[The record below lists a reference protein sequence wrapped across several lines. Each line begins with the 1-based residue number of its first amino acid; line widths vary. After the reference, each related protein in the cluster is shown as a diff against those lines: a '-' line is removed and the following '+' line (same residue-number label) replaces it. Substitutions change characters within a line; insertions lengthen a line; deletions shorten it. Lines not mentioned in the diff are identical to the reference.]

1 MAPPRPATVHEV
13 ASASDTG
20 RRLRHNEDAV
30 AVFGL
35 GLPQD
40 DLDMVVLA
48 VADGMGEHARGSGTG
63 GVAVEAFGDALSG
76 LVGSLR
82 IGPRW
87 QFAMAEIVETA
98 VADTNAR
105 LRTLPAAG
113 RGLPAAATLTAAV
126 LMGDWLCAVH
136 VGNSRVYR
144 LSANELEQLTEDH
157 AQEPLALLT
166 PPREDMLTINDT
178 GRLASALGVTET
190 ATPSVL
196 FRRMAPGDVIAV
208 CSDGLHE
215 RVEGEELA
223 RLLSAPGSLDDI
235 ATRLVAEANARGG
248 DDNISVCLA
257 RVGKVTTRL
266 PAPDERVARLYGDVA
281 ATILPRYQVEGTRQ
295 WLPDRIGLV
304 AGFLVS
310 LVLLIGFVAWDG
322 YRAGKAGKAG
332 KAGEEQA
339 GRRVGGSAGDSV
351 WSRGPDPAPAA
362 APVVAAVVRDSTS
375 PAPAAAIADSIAAAD
390 ALKREA
396 GQAKVRRVRDSLVE
410 ARLTEAEQEMRD
422 SMELAATA
430 AVRVAEQRSQDSA
443 AAAERRRRDSIEAQE
458 RVDAQARGAAQAEQA
473 REAQERLLDERLL
486 SGRAALNGWLPRLVA
501 AVTAGE
507 SRSAVL
513 AAGPPSFAAFV
524 EKNRPKISDAR
535 VTSLDVDESSG
546 EATGEWVLR
555 WRSNFGT
562 ATQRRVKASAT
573 VVRDGESWR
582 LLGWK
587 ILEGEP

>member
-40 DLDMVVLA
+40 DLDLVVLA
-48 VADGMGEHARGSGTG
+48 VADGMGEHARGRGAG
-63 GVAVEAFGDALSG
+63 ALAVEAFGDALGG
-76 LVGSLR
+76 LVGSLL

-98 VADTNAR
+98 VAETNAR
-105 LRTLPAAG
+105 VRTLPATG
-113 RGLPAAATLTAAV
+113 RGQPAAATLTAAV
-126 LMGDWLCAVH
+126 LMADWLCAVH

-144 LSANELEQLTEDH
+144 LSGNELEQLTEDH

-166 PPREDMLTINDT
+166 PPREDMLTISDT
-178 GRLASALGVTET
+178 GRLASALGVTGM

-196 FRRMAPGDVIAV
+196 FRRVAPGDVIAV

-235 ATRLVAEANARGG
+235 AMRLVAEANARGG

-257 RVGKVTTRL
+257 RVEKVTTRL
-266 PAPDERVARLYGDVA
+266 PAPDERAARLYGDVA

-322 YRAGKAGKAG
+322 YKTAKAEKAGK
-332 KAGEEQA
+332 EQA
-339 GRRVGGSAGDSV
+339 GRRVSGSAGDSV
-351 WSRGPDPAPAA
+351 WSKGPDPVPAA
-362 APVVAAVVRDSTS
+362 APVVVAVVRDST
-375 PAPAAAIADSIAAAD
+375 AAVPAAAIADSIAAAD

-410 ARLTEAEQEMRD
+410 ARLTEAEQEVRD
-422 SMELAATA
+422 SMELAAAA
-430 AVRVAEQRSQDSA
+430 AVRAAEQRSQDSA

-458 RVDAQARGAAQAEQA
+458 RVDAQARAAAQAEQA

>member
-1 MAPPRPATVHEV
+1 
-13 ASASDTG
+13 
-20 RRLRHNEDAV
+20 
-30 AVFGL
+30 
-35 GLPQD
+35 
-40 DLDMVVLA
+40 
-48 VADGMGEHARGSGTG
+48 
-63 GVAVEAFGDALSG
+63 
-76 LVGSLR
+76 
-82 IGPRW
+82 
-87 QFAMAEIVETA
+87 VETA

-105 LRTLPAAG
+105 IRALPAG
-113 RGLPAAATLTAAV
+113 SRGLPAAATLTAAV

-178 GRLASALGVTET
+178 GRLASALGVTEI

-266 PAPDERVARLYGDVA
+266 PAPDERAARLYGDVA

-304 AGFLVS
+304 AGFLVA

-322 YRAGKAGKAG
+322 YKTTKAGKAARAG
-332 KAGEEQA
+332 RAGEVSEA
-339 GRRVGGSAGDSV
+339 ARARDSV

-375 PAPAAAIADSIAAAD
+375 PAPAAAITDSIAAAD

-396 GQAKVRRVRDSLVE
+396 GQAKVRRVRDSLAE
-410 ARLTEAEQEMRD
+410 ARLTAAEQQVRD
-422 SMELAATA
+422 SMELAAAA
-430 AVRVAEQRSQDSA
+430 AVSAAEQRSQDSA
-443 AAAERRRRDSIEAQE
+443 AAAARRRRDSIEAQE

-473 REAQERLLDERLL
+473 REAQERLLEERLL
-486 SGRAALNGWLPRLVA
+486 SGRAVLNGWLPRLVA

-524 EKNRPKISDAR
+524 EKNNPKISGASM
-535 VTSLDVDESSG
+535 TSLEVDESSG
-546 EATGEWVLR
+546 EATAEWVLR